1 MNHVVGIIFK
11 ARHIT
16 LSHEDFHLCDL
27 LKVLQFYVLYLDL
40 WSILICSLYLSQS

>member
-1 MNHVVGIIFK
+1 MKFDLSVFPFMNHVVGIIFK

-40 WSILICSLYLSQS
+40 

>member
-11 ARHIT
+11 AHHIT

-27 LKVLQFYVLYLDL
+27 LKVLQFYVLHVDL
-40 WSILICSLYLSQS
+40 